1 MIFRED
7 WCCKASEIWDDQGE
21 IPPCHVCPM
30 EGFEILP
37 KNLFCFQRWSQLCLT
52 GRDVHMGGMGGLREE
67 AISRMLSRYDA
78 DTPDIYEIVMTIENG
93 MYDHLKEQEK
103 KSQEQRRLEKAN
115 QPKNLQQARA
125 RQAPGQSTTYRS
137 VPQRPTMKMPKKG

>member
-1 MIFRED
+1 
-7 WCCKASEIWDDQGE
+7 
-21 IPPCHVCPM
+21 
-30 EGFEILP
+30 
-37 KNLFCFQRWSQLCLT
+37 
-52 GRDVHMGGMGGLREE
+52 MGGMGGLREE
-67 AISRMLSRYDA
+67 AIQSILSRYDA
-78 DTPDIYEIVMTIENG
+78 DSPEIYEIIMTIENG

-125 RQAPGQSTTYRS
+125 RQAPGQSKTYRS